1 MDLLTHLA
9 RAADL
14 EGRLLARNAL
24 HGRWGLS
31 FECDRS
37 AGFHVVVQGECWL
50 RVGDRAPQCLRRG
63 DVALVAP
70 GGTHALASGPDE
82 PAVPFGRFM
91 PRPASRAF
99 PQPSATLVCGAY
111 RFEETPMHPLFGRLP
126 PIHLIR
132 ADAVGAHSP
141 IASLVSLLSA
151 ELAERGPG
159 AEAVCARLMDVL
171 FFQGF
176 RHWLAG
182 RPAHEPSWIDAIADP
197 RLGRAIEAV
206 HADPARDWSLE
217 SLAGLAAMSRTA
229 FAERFRR
236 TTGDTPMEYVA
247 RARIHV
253 AMSRLAASDDT
264 LDAVAAAVGYADAFA
279 LSKAFKRRVGC
290 SPSDWRREARRAED
304 RRGAMPWPPAIGEA
318 LRMPA

>member
-31 FECDRS
+31 FECGRS
-37 AGFHVVVQGECWL
+37 AGFHVIVQGECWL
-50 RVGDRAPQCLRRG
+50 RVGERAPQCLRRG

-70 GGTHALASGPDE
+70 GSAHSIASGPDE
-82 PAVPFGRFM
+82 PVVPFGRFV
-91 PRPASRAF
+91 PRPASRTH

-111 RFEETPMHPLFGRLP
+111 RFDETPMHPLFGRLP
-126 PIHLIR
+126 PIHVIR
-132 ADAVGAHSP
+132 ADAVGAHAP
-141 IASLVSLLSA
+141 IASLVALLSA
-151 ELAERGPG
+151 ELAEPGPG
-159 AEAVCARLMDVL
+159 SDAVSARLMDVL
-171 FFQGF
+171 FFQGV

-217 SLAGLAAMSRTA
+217 ALAGVAALSRTA

-236 TTGDTPMEYVA
+236 TTGDTPMDYVA
-247 RARIHV
+247 RTRIHI

-264 LDAVAAAVGYADAFA
+264 LEAVAAAVGYADAFA
-279 LSKAFKRRVGC
+279 LSKAFKRHVGRA
-290 SPSDWRREARRAED
+290 PSDWRREARLAAGERSS
-304 RRGAMPWPPAIGEA
+304 MPWPPALGQGRR
-318 LRMPA
+318 LPA

>member
-24 HGRWGLS
+24 HGRWGLA

-50 RVGDRAPQCLRRG
+50 RVGERAPQCLRRG

-70 GGTHALASGPDE
+70 GGTHSLASGPDE
-82 PAVPFGRFM
+82 PVVPMSRVV
-91 PRPASRAF
+91 PRGPSRAH
-99 PQPSATLVCGAY
+99 PHPSATLVCGAY

-126 PIHLIR
+126 PVHLIR
-132 ADAVGAHSP
+132 ADTVGAHGP
-141 IASLVSLLSA
+141 IASLVALLSS
-151 ELAERGPG
+151 ELAEPGPG
-159 AEAVCARLMDVL
+159 SEAVCARLMDVL
-171 FFQGF
+171 FFQGV

-182 RPAHEPSWIDAIADP
+182 RPPHEPGWVDAIADP
-197 RLGRAIEAV
+197 RLGRAIEAI
-206 HADPARDWSLE
+206 HADPAHDWSLA
-217 SLAGLAAMSRTA
+217 SLAGVAALSRTA

-236 TTGDTPMEYVA
+236 TTGDTPMEYVS
-247 RARIHV
+247 RARIDR

-264 LDAVAAAVGYADAFA
+264 LESVAAQVGYADAFA
-279 LSKAFKRRVGC
+279 LSKAFKRLTGRA
-290 SPSDWRREARRAED
+290 PSDWRREARRASLE
-304 RRGAMPWPPAIGEA
+304 RASTPWPPAIPQA
-318 LRMPA
+318 R